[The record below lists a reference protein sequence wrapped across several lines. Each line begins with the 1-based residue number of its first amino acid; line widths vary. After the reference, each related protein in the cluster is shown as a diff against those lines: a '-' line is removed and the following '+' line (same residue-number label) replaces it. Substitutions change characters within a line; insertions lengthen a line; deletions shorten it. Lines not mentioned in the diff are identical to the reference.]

1 MSKKQ
6 AVVIKPSITKEEL
19 RLHVE
24 KLVAHDQM
32 TYTEAIIEICERK
45 EIDPADMAKLV
56 KGPLKLKLEVEAMD
70 RNIIKRT
77 TSTLFSY

>member
-6 AVVIKPSITKEEL
+6 PVVIKPPITKEEL
-19 RLHVE
+19 RLQVE
-24 KLVAHDQM
+24 KLVAHDNM
-32 TYTEAIIEICERK
+32 TYTDAIIEICERK
-45 EIDPADMAKLV
+45 QIDPEDMAKLV

-77 TSTLFSY
+77 TGTLF

>member
-19 RLHVE
+19 RFQVE
-24 KLVAHDQM
+24 KLVAQDYM
-32 TYTEAIIEICERK
+32 TYSEAIIEICERK
-45 EIDPADMAKLV
+45 QIDPIDMAKLV

-77 TSTLFSY
+77 TSTLF

>member
-19 RLHVE
+19 RIQVE
-24 KLVAHDQM
+24 KLVSQDAM

-45 EIDPADMAKLV
+45 HIDPADMAKLV

-77 TSTLFSY
+77 TGTLF

>member
-19 RLHVE
+19 RLQVE
-24 KLVAHDQM
+24 KLVLHDSM
-32 TYTEAIIEICERK
+32 SYTEAIIEICERK
-45 EIDPADMAKLV
+45 EIDPEDMAKLV
-56 KGPLKLKLEVEAMD
+56 KGPLKLKLEAEAMN

-77 TSTLFSY
+77 TGMLF

>member
-1 MSKKQ
+1 MSKRQ

-19 RLHVE
+19 RIQVE
-24 KLVAHDQM
+24 KLVTQDGM
-32 TYTEAIIEICERK
+32 TYAESIIEICERK
-45 EIDPADMAKLV
+45 QIDPEDMAKLV

-77 TSTLFSY
+77 TSTLF

>member
-6 AVVIKPSITKEEL
+6 KVTIKPSITKEEL
-19 RLHVE
+19 RLQVE
-24 KLVAHDQM
+24 KLVSHDGM
-32 TYTEAIIEICERK
+32 AYTEAIIEICERK
-45 EIDPADMAKLV
+45 QIDPADMAKLV

-77 TSTLFSY
+77 TSTLF

>member
-1 MSKKQ
+1 MSKRQK
-6 AVVIKPSITKEEL
+6 VVIKPSITKEEL
-19 RLHVE
+19 RIQVE
-24 KLVAHDQM
+24 KLVSHDNM

-56 KGPLKLKLEVEAMD
+56 KGPLKLKLEAEAMD

-77 TSTLFSY
+77 TTTLF

>member
-6 AVVIKPSITKEEL
+6 PVVIKPSITKEES
-19 RLHVE
+19 RLQVE
-24 KLVAHDQM
+24 KLVAHDNM
-32 TYTEAIIEICERK
+32 TYTDAIIEICERK
-45 EIDPADMAKLV
+45 QIDPEDMAKLV

-77 TSTLFSY
+77 TETLF

>member
-6 AVVIKPSITKEEL
+6 PVVIKPSITKAEL
-19 RLHVE
+19 RLQVE
-24 KLVAHDQM
+24 NLVAHDNM
-32 TYTEAIIEICERK
+32 TYTDAIIEICERK
-45 EIDPADMAKLV
+45 QIDPEDMAKLV

-77 TSTLFSY
+77 TGKLF